1 MHGSSPHSAAFPHI
15 FPGIAMA
22 CKKFQE
28 SGLRADWTLEDAEK
42 KWSCSTELH
51 GGSAVKKQGML
62 RDPLQLSS
70 WEY

>member
-42 KWSCSTELH
+42 K
-51 GGSAVKKQGML
+51 
-62 RDPLQLSS
+62 
-70 WEY
+70 